1 MEEINL
7 KEVFGYFKSKLIW
20 IALAIVV
27 IMIAGNTFTLLTRV
41 PLYQSNTTIVLA
53 SENKDNYNQTDVQ
66 LNKSLVGT
74 YSEII
79 KSRKVLSQVIK
90 QLKLDVSAETLSSH
104 IEVTSVENTEIIKIT
119 VSNENSR
126 KAAEI
131 TDEIAV
137 TFAEEIKQIYHLEN
151 VSIMDQAVKANTPYN
166 VNYLKDNLLYFVVG
180 LVLSCMVVFVMYYFD
195 TTIKSSEVVEE
206 KLGLTVLGIVPKE
219 EKE

>member
-7 KEVFGYFKSKLIW
+7 KEVFGYFKSKLVW
-20 IALAIVV
+20 IVLAVIV
-27 IMIAGNTFTLLTRV
+27 IMVMGNVFTLLTRV

-53 SENKDNYNQTDVQ
+53 NENKDYNSTDVQ
-66 LNKSLVGT
+66 LNKSLIGT

-90 QLKLDVSAETLSSH
+90 QLKLKTTVGELSNR
-104 IEVTSVENTEIIKIT
+104 IVVTSIENTEIIKIA
-119 VSNENSR
+119 VSNEDSSM
-126 KAAEI
+126 AAKI

-137 TFAEEIKQIYHLEN
+137 TFAKEIKEIYHLEN
-151 VSIMDQAVKANTPYN
+151 ISIMDKAVKTSSPYN
-166 VNYLKDNLLYFVVG
+166 VNYMKDNLLYFVVG

-219 EKE
+219 DKE

>member
-20 IALAIVV
+20 IAVATLAIIVV
-27 IMIAGNTFTLLTRV
+27 GNVFTLLTRV

-53 SENKDNYNQTDVQ
+53 NENKDYNSTDVQ
-66 LNKSLVGT
+66 LNKSLIGT

-90 QLKLDVSAETLSSH
+90 QLKLKTTVAELSNH
-104 IEVTSVENTEIIKIT
+104 IVVTSIENTEIIKIA
-119 VSNENSR
+119 VSNEDSSM
-126 KAAEI
+126 AAKI
-131 TDEIAV
+131 TDAIAV
-137 TFAEEIKQIYHLEN
+137 TFAKEIKEIYHLEN
-151 VSIMDQAVKANTPYN
+151 ISIMDQAVKTSSPYN
-166 VNYLKDNLLYFVVG
+166 VNYMKDNLLYFVVG

-219 EKE
+219 DKE